1 MTSRRTH
8 TAVHEQA
15 ESVRASSIQV
25 PSRSRTETSDVL
37 RQMGFR
43 GRIEEDEHEF
53 DVVFPPRKRTQK
65 EQDKQD
71 EEARKRAMRNLVNS
85 WQERLQ
91 LISVITTFFASIE
104 AGMLV
109 PVNTDPN
116 AADALPGLLKTA
128 NAGFLGALIM
138 HVYAAVLSFLAA
150 FLLIRYK
157 LKEASNEELFA
168 EGRAKGFQIT
178 ASPVTGAFQVQD
190 IERDAQ
196 NNDND
201 VDKFDPENPQKG
213 TSENNMDTKYAPA
226 LSRMGS
232 TPAEPPIFAR
242 EPHLEQVGF
251 WSPTISS
258 HLLSRVHTLCILF
271 AAIGFILAIMGI
283 LTYAW
288 ALQSKEVSIFVSVCF
303 GAALLAMGVLFLP
316 DP

>member
-1 MTSRRTH
+1 MSSQRTR
-8 TAVHEQA
+8 TTEEA
-15 ESVRASSIQV
+15 VRASSIRPLV
-25 PSRSRTETSDVL
+25 ETSGVL
-37 RQMGFR
+37 KRLGLS
-43 GRIEEDEHEF
+43 GRSEEDEREI
-53 DVVFPPRKRTQK
+53 DVPPPRKRTQR
-65 EQDKQD
+65 EQDKED
-71 EEARKRAMRNLVNS
+71 EKARKRAMNNLVNS

-116 AADALPGLLKTA
+116 AAYASPGLLKTA

-168 EGRAKGFQIT
+168 EGRAKGFNIV
-178 ASPVTGAFQVQD
+178 ASPVNGSFQVKD
-190 IERDAQ
+190 IEKDAQ
-196 NNDND
+196 DND
-201 VDKFDPENPQKG
+201 SQIPDL
-213 TSENNMDTKYAPA
+213 ENNKDTKYDPPA
-226 LSRMGS
+226 LQRVGS

-242 EPHLEQVGF
+242 DPHLEQVGF

-258 HLLSRVHTLCILF
+258 HLLSRVHTLCILL
-271 AAIGFILAIMGI
+271 AVVGFMLAIMGVM
-283 LTYAW
+283 TYAW
-288 ALQSKEVSIFVSVCF
+288 ALQSKEVSIFVTVCF
-303 GAALLAMGVLFLP
+303 GAAVFGMGLLFLP

>member
-1 MTSRRTH
+1 MTSRRAH
-8 TAVHEQA
+8 TTEES
-15 ESVRASSIQV
+15 ESVRASSV
-25 PSRSRTETSDVL
+25 GLPTRARTETSGAL
-37 RQMGFR
+37 RRLGL
-43 GRIEEDEHEF
+43 GGHPEEEDPGF
-53 DVVFPPRKRTQK
+53 DVFPPPRKRTQK
-65 EQDKQD
+65 DQDKVD

-109 PVNTDPN
+109 PVNTSPN
-116 AADALPGLLKTA
+116 VVDASPALLKAA

-168 EGRAKGFQIT
+168 EGKAKGFQIT
-178 ASPVTGAFQVQD
+178 ASPVTGSFQVHD

-196 NNDND
+196 DDDDLKKLSQTDNKTD
-201 VDKFDPENPQKG
+201 NKYNPPVLQ
-213 TSENNMDTKYAPA
+213 
-226 LSRMGS
+226 RVGS

-258 HLLSRVHTLCILF
+258 HLLNRVHSLCIFL
-271 AAIGFILAIMGI
+271 AGFGFVLAIMGI
-283 LTYAW
+283 ITYAW
-288 ALQSKEVSIFVSVCF
+288 ALQPKEVSVFVSVCF
-303 GAALLAMGVLFLP
+303 GGAVLAMGALFLP
-316 DP
+316 DHNP

>member
-1 MTSRRTH
+1 MASRRFH
-8 TAVHEQA
+8 TTGEL
-15 ESVRASSIQV
+15 VRASSIQ
-25 PSRSRTETSDVL
+25 PPTHESRTETPGVL
-37 RQMGFR
+37 KRLGL
-43 GRIEEDEHEF
+43 GGHIEEDEREF
-53 DVVFPPRKRTQK
+53 DVMLPPRKRTQK
-65 EQDKQD
+65 EQDKED

-116 AADALPGLLKTA
+116 AINAVPSLLKAA

-157 LKEASNEELFA
+157 LKEASNEEFFA
-168 EGRAKGFQIT
+168 EGRAKGLRIT
-178 ASPVTGAFQVQD
+178 ASPVDGSFHVQD

-196 NNDND
+196 NNDAQ
-201 VDKFDPENPQKG
+201 KFDPENSPYTDNSTDGKH
-213 TSENNMDTKYAPA
+213 DPPA
-226 LSRMGS
+226 LRRMGS
-232 TPAEPPIFAR
+232 QPAEPPIFVR
-242 EPHLEQVGF
+242 DPHLEQVGF

-258 HLLSRVHTLCILF
+258 HLLSRVHALCIIL
-271 AAIGFILAIMGI
+271 AGIGFILAIMGI
-283 LTYAW
+283 ITYAW
-288 ALQSKEVSIFVSVCF
+288 ALQPKEVGIFVTVCF
-303 GAALLAMGVLFLP
+303 GAAVLAMGVFFLP

>member
-1 MTSRRTH
+1 MTSRRIH
-8 TAVHEQA
+8 TTGELVQA
-15 ESVRASSIQV
+15 SNIEL
-25 PSRSRTETSDVL
+25 PTRTEAPGVFKQL
-37 RQMGFR
+37 GLGGQV
-43 GRIEEDEHEF
+43 EEDERDF
-53 DVVFPPRKRTQK
+53 DVLFPPRKRTQK
-65 EQDKQD
+65 DQDKAD
-71 EEARKRAMRNLVNS
+71 EKARKRAMTNLVNS

-116 AADALPGLLKTA
+116 AVNALPGLLKAA

-178 ASPVTGAFQVQD
+178 ASPVNGSFQVQD

-196 NNDND
+196 DND
-201 VDKFDPENPQKG
+201 AQKFDPENSG
-213 TSENNMDTKYAPA
+213 TLDNHTDTKCDPPA
-226 LSRMGS
+226 LRRMGS
-232 TPAEPPIFAR
+232 QPAEPPIFVR
-242 EPHLEQVGF
+242 DPHLEQVGF

-271 AAIGFILAIMGI
+271 AGFGFILAIMGI
-283 LTYAW
+283 MAYAW
-288 ALQSKEVSIFVSVCF
+288 ALQSKEVSIFVTVCF
-303 GAALLAMGVLFLP
+303 GGAVLAMGVFFLP

>member
-1 MTSRRTH
+1 MTSRRVH
-8 TAVHEQA
+8 TTE
-15 ESVRASSIQV
+15 ESVRASSIQL
-25 PSRSRTETSDVL
+25 PTRSRTETSGVL
-37 RQMGFR
+37 RRLGL
-43 GRIEEDEHEF
+43 GGHPEEDDREF
-53 DVVFPPRKRTQK
+53 DLIFPPRKRTQK
-65 EQDKQD
+65 EQDKED

-116 AADALPGLLKTA
+116 AVDALPGLLKAA

-178 ASPVTGAFQVQD
+178 ASPVDGSFHVHD

-196 NNDND
+196 NNDAQ
-201 VDKFDPENPQKG
+201 KFDLENSPQMG
-213 TSENNMDTKYAPA
+213 TSDDNTETKYSPPM
-226 LSRMGS
+226 LPRMGS
-232 TPAEPPIFAR
+232 TPAEPPIFVR
-242 EPHLEQVGF
+242 DPHLEQVGF

-258 HLLSRVHTLCILF
+258 HLLSRVHSLCILL
-271 AAIGFILAIMGI
+271 AGIGFILAIMGI
-283 LTYAW
+283 MTYAW
-288 ALQSKEVSIFVSVCF
+288 ALQPKEVSIFVSVCF
-303 GAALLAMGVLFLP
+303 GGAVLAMGVFFLP
-316 DP
+316 DHDP

>member
-1 MTSRRTH
+1 MTSRRAH
-8 TAVHEQA
+8 TTE
-15 ESVRASSIQV
+15 ESVRASSV
-25 PSRSRTETSDVL
+25 GLPTRAHTETSGAL
-37 RQMGFR
+37 RRLGL
-43 GRIEEDEHEF
+43 GGHPEEEDPRF
-53 DVVFPPRKRTQK
+53 DVFSPPRKRTQK
-65 EQDKQD
+65 DQDKED

-109 PVNTDPN
+109 PVNTSPN
-116 AADALPGLLKTA
+116 VVDASPALLKAA

-168 EGRAKGFQIT
+168 EGKAKGFQIT
-178 ASPVTGAFQVQD
+178 ASPVNGSFQVHD

-196 NNDND
+196 DDDDLKKSSQMDN
-201 VDKFDPENPQKG
+201 K
-213 TSENNMDTKYAPA
+213 TDTKYNPPV
-226 LSRMGS
+226 LQRMGS
-232 TPAEPPIFAR
+232 NPAEPPIFAR

-258 HLLSRVHTLCILF
+258 HLLSRVHSLCIFL
-271 AAIGFILAIMGI
+271 AGFGFVLAIMGI
-283 LTYAW
+283 ITYAW
-288 ALQSKEVSIFVSVCF
+288 ALQPKEVSVFISVCF
-303 GAALLAMGVLFLP
+303 GGAVLAMGALFLP
-316 DP
+316 DHNP

>member
-1 MTSRRTH
+1 MTARRIH
-8 TAVHEQA
+8 TTGEVA
-15 ESVRASSIQV
+15 VRASSIEL
-25 PSRSRTETSDVL
+25 PARSQTETSGAL
-37 RQMGFR
+37 KRLGL
-43 GRIEEDEHEF
+43 GRHLDLEEEEREF
-53 DVVFPPRKRTQK
+53 DVIFPPRKRISTQK
-65 EQDKQD
+65 EQDKED
-71 EEARKRAMRNLVNS
+71 EEARRRAMRNLVNS

-116 AADALPGLLKTA
+116 AANAFPGLLKAA

-178 ASPVTGAFQVQD
+178 ASPVNGAFHVED
-190 IERDAQ
+190 VERDAQ
-196 NNDND
+196 NNETRN
-201 VDKFDPENPQKG
+201 FDLENGIPEN
-213 TSENNMDTKYAPA
+213 TDTKYDPRA
-226 LSRMGS
+226 LPRMGS

-242 EPHLEQVGF
+242 DPHLEQVGF
-251 WSPTISS
+251 WNLTISS
-258 HLLSRVHTLCILF
+258 HLLSRVHALCILF
-271 AAIGFILAIMGI
+271 AGIGFALAIMGI

-288 ALQSKEVSIFVSVCF
+288 ALQSNEVSIFVTACF
-303 GAALLAMGVLFLP
+303 GAAVLAMGVLLLP

>member
-1 MTSRRTH
+1 MSSQRTR
-8 TAVHEQA
+8 TTEEA
-15 ESVRASSIQV
+15 VRASSIRPLV
-25 PSRSRTETSDVL
+25 ETSGVL
-37 RQMGFR
+37 KRLGLS
-43 GRIEEDEHEF
+43 GRSEEDEREI
-53 DVVFPPRKRTQK
+53 DVPPPRKRTQR
-65 EQDKQD
+65 EQDKED
-71 EEARKRAMRNLVNS
+71 EKARKRAMNNLVNS

-116 AADALPGLLKTA
+116 AAYASPGLLKTA

-168 EGRAKGFQIT
+168 EGRAKGFNIV
-178 ASPVTGAFQVQD
+178 ASPVNGSFQVKD

-196 NNDND
+196 DND
-201 VDKFDPENPQKG
+201 SQIPDLK
-213 TSENNMDTKYAPA
+213 NNTDTKYDPPA
-226 LSRMGS
+226 LQRVGS

-242 EPHLEQVGF
+242 DPHLEQVGF

-258 HLLSRVHTLCILF
+258 HLLSRVHTLCILL
-271 AAIGFILAIMGI
+271 AVVGFMLAIMGVM
-283 LTYAW
+283 TYAW
-288 ALQSKEVSIFVSVCF
+288 ALQSKEVSIFVTVCF
-303 GAALLAMGVLFLP
+303 GAAVLGMGLLFLP

>member
-1 MTSRRTH
+1 MTTRRIH
-8 TAVHEQA
+8 TTGEVA
-15 ESVRASSIQV
+15 VRASSIEL
-25 PSRSRTETSDVL
+25 PARSQTETSSAL
-37 RQMGFR
+37 KRLGL
-43 GRIEEDEHEF
+43 GRHLEEEEREF
-53 DVVFPPRKRTQK
+53 DVIFPPRKRTQK
-65 EQDKQD
+65 EQDKED
-71 EEARKRAMRNLVNS
+71 EEARRRSMRNLVNS

-116 AADALPGLLKTA
+116 AAKALPGLLKAA

-138 HVYAAVLSFLAA
+138 HVYAA

-178 ASPVTGAFQVQD
+178 ASPVNGAFHV
-190 IERDAQ
+190 E
-196 NNDND
+196 
-201 VDKFDPENPQKG
+201 DKGMPED
-213 TSENNMDTKYAPA
+213 TDTKYVPRA
-226 LSRMGS
+226 LPRMGS

-242 EPHLEQVGF
+242 DPHLEQVGF
-251 WSPTISS
+251 WNLTISS
-258 HLLSRVHTLCILF
+258 HLLSRVHALCILF
-271 AAIGFILAIMGI
+271 AGIGFVLAIMGI

-288 ALQSKEVSIFVSVCF
+288 ALQPNEVSIFVTVCF
-303 GAALLAMGVLFLP
+303 GAAVLAMGVLLLP

>member
-1 MTSRRTH
+1 MTSRRIH
-8 TAVHEQA
+8 TTGEL
-15 ESVRASSIQV
+15 VRATSIEL
-25 PSRSRTETSDVL
+25 PTHSRTETPGVFKQLGIGGHS
-37 RQMGFR
+37 
-43 GRIEEDEHEF
+43 EEREREF
-53 DVVFPPRKRTQK
+53 DVIFPPRKRTQK
-65 EQDKQD
+65 EQDKED
-71 EEARKRAMRNLVNS
+71 EEARKRAMTNLVNS

-116 AADALPGLLKTA
+116 AVDALPSLLKAA

-178 ASPVTGAFQVQD
+178 ASPVNGSFHVQD

-196 NNDND
+196 NNDAQ
-201 VDKFDPENPQKG
+201 KFDPENSPQTG
-213 TSENNMDTKYAPA
+213 TSDNHADTKYAPPV
-226 LSRMGS
+226 LQRMGS
-232 TPAEPPIFAR
+232 QPAEPPIFVR
-242 EPHLEQVGF
+242 DPHLEQVGF

-258 HLLSRVHTLCILF
+258 HLLSRVHALCIIL
-271 AAIGFILAIMGI
+271 AGVGFILAIMGI
-283 LTYAW
+283 MTYAW
-288 ALQSKEVSIFVSVCF
+288 ALQPKEVSIFVTVCF
-303 GAALLAMGVLFLP
+303 GAAVLAMGVLLLP

>member
-1 MTSRRTH
+1 MTSQRIH
-8 TAVHEQA
+8 TTGEL
-15 ESVRASSIQV
+15 VRASSIEL
-25 PSRSRTETSDVL
+25 PTRSRTETPGVL
-37 RQMGFR
+37 KRLGL
-43 GRIEEDEHEF
+43 GGHVEEGERDF
-53 DVVFPPRKRTQK
+53 DVMFPPRKRTQK
-65 EQDKQD
+65 EQDKED
-71 EEARKRAMRNLVNS
+71 EEARKRAMTNLVNS

-116 AADALPGLLKTA
+116 AVDALPSLLKAA

-138 HVYAAVLSFLAA
+138 HVFAAVLSFLAA

-178 ASPVTGAFQVQD
+178 ASPVDGSFHVQD

-196 NNDND
+196 
-201 VDKFDPENPQKG
+201 KFDPDNSG
-213 TSENNMDTKYAPA
+213 TSDNYTDTKGGPPA
-226 LSRMGS
+226 LQRMGS
-232 TPAEPPIFAR
+232 QPAEPPIFVR
-242 EPHLEQVGF
+242 DPHLEQVGF

-258 HLLSRVHTLCILF
+258 HLLSRVHALCILL
-271 AAIGFILAIMGI
+271 AGIGFILAIMGI
-283 LTYAW
+283 MTYAW
-288 ALQSKEVSIFVSVCF
+288 ALQPKEVSIFVTVCF
-303 GAALLAMGVLFLP
+303 GAALLAMGMLFLP